1 MDIRGPRLKKQ
12 SDAALEFTSSMR
24 SDAKI
29 ARQVIRVNMA
39 HMVALVRSGEVTGE
53 TGSACAGFLLSAS
66 PAMGQGTKS
75 EDYHQRLE
83 QEAVDSLG
91 VATAGFLNFGKSRN
105 DQVAAAVRMELRAAI
120 LDLLEAVLDLQT
132 SLLWVAERH
141 ASTIIPGYTHLQ
153 RAQPVTLAHH
163 LLAHFDALGRDAER
177 LFQLYPRVNRSPMG
191 AAALAGTSVP
201 VDRDLVS
208 ELLGFDEPV
217 RNSVDAVSSR
227 DFLVEAIACA
237 ATSMLDAS
245 RLAEEQIL
253 WGSKEFGFIELDD
266 AYSASSSIM
275 PQKKN
280 AVVSE
285 LVRAKAGTVL
295 GSFAAAGAILKA
307 IPYSYNLDLQ
317 EATPH
322 LWRATDDATTSLR
335 MLAGAVATMKVRAV
349 AMSTAAS
356 EDDSTAVAL
365 ANYIVKTHRLSFRQ
379 AHAIVGELVRVASER
394 NVPLARIASAQMP
407 RASAKFG
414 KRLTIDESTASSLL
428 DPMNFVKAIST
439 AGGANPRFAAA
450 ELARRRKEVA
460 SNRAELR
467 KLGSRLRASE
477 KRLLRATTGLAREV
491 KTKE

>member
-1 MDIRGPRLKKQ
+1 MDIRGQRLKKQ
-12 SDAALEFTSSMR
+12 SDAALEFTSSMP
-24 SDAKI
+24 SDGRI
-29 ARQVIRVNMA
+29 ARQVVRVNMA
-39 HMVALVRSGEVTGE
+39 HMVALVRSREVAEE
-53 TGSACAGFLLSAS
+53 TASACAGFLLSVS
-66 PAMGQGTKS
+66 PTIEPGAKS
-75 EDYHQRLE
+75 EDYHQQLE

-91 VATAGFLNFGKSRN
+91 VGKAGFLNLGKSRN
-105 DQVAAAVRMELRAAI
+105 DQVASAVRMELRAAI
-120 LDLLEAVLDLQT
+120 LDLWGAVLDLQT
-132 SLLWVAERH
+132 SLLKVAESH

-177 LFQLYPRVNRSPMG
+177 LAQLYPRVNQSPMG

-201 VDRDLVS
+201 VDRDLIS
-208 ELLGFDEPV
+208 HLLGFDGLV
-217 RNSVDAVSSR
+217 RNSMDAVSSR

-307 IPYSYNLDLQ
+307 MPYSYNLDLQ
-317 EATPH
+317 ETTPH
-322 LWRATDDATTSLR
+322 LWRAMDDATTSLR
-335 MLAGAVATMKVRAV
+335 MLAGAVATMKVNAD
-349 AMSTAAS
+349 AMSAAAS

-365 ANYIVKTHRLSFRQ
+365 ANYIVKTHGLSFRQ
-379 AHAIVGELVRVASER
+379 AHSIVGGLVRVSSEKG
-394 NVPLARIASAQMP
+394 VPMSKIASAQMP
-407 RASAKFG
+407 RVSAKFG
-414 KRLTIDESTASSLL
+414 KRFSIDESTARSLL
-428 DPMNFVKAIST
+428 DPANFVNAIST
-439 AGGANPRFAAA
+439 SGGANPRFATD
-450 ELARRRKEVA
+450 ELARRRREVA
-460 SNRAELR
+460 SSRAKLR

-477 KRLLRATTGLAREV
+477 KRLLRATSGLAREV